1 MVVAAPI
8 GVEGTTDRSAEI
20 DVLIVGA
27 GLTGLSAAH
36 RLVNHPGNRG
46 RSTLVVEAQNR
57 VGGNI
62 TTRSADGFLW
72 EEGPNSFAPTPE
84 LLKLAVEVG
93 LKDELVFADGKLP
106 RFVYWDGRLQAIPMS
121 PGAFWNSTLLSDR
134 GKARLLL
141 GAAGFVP
148 PIVGA
153 AISARGGEET
163 VREFFTRHLGQE
175 AMERL
180 VDPFISGVYAG
191 DPDALSASA
200 AFRKMA
206 AMQAAGGG
214 LGAGAARTLW
224 AKRQA
229 AKQAPPA
236 DPRLP
241 KPKSGELGSFREGL
255 QALPEAVASGLG
267 DRVKLGWQVEAIARD
282 PQGTYQVTIASPDGP
297 QRITARSII
306 LATPA
311 PVTAQ
316 LLEPLAPRAS
326 TALNA
331 IPYPAVAC
339 VILAYP
345 ETAFAQSL
353 RGFGNL
359 IPRSLGLQT
368 LGTIWASSL
377 FAGRAPQGWAH
388 LINFIGG
395 AQNPTLIHKTEDEI
409 AQMVHADVRR
419 ILLKQDVSPKVLS
432 VKLWRR
438 AIPQYTIGHGSRL
451 ATLHQE
457 LQHWP
462 GLFACSNYEGGVALG
477 DCVRHGWEQADAIE
491 QFLGSRV

>member
-1 MVVAAPI
+1 MVVAAPV
-8 GVEGTTDRSAEI
+8 GVDGAADRSHSV
-20 DVLIVGA
+20 DVLVVGA
-27 GLTGLSAAH
+27 GLTGLSTAH
-36 RLVNHPGNRG
+36 RLVHHPQGNG
-46 RSTLVVEAQNR
+46 RSTLVVEAQPR

-62 TTRSADGFLW
+62 VTRSADGFLW
-72 EEGPNSFAPTPE
+72 EEGPNSFAPAPE

-106 RFVYWDGRLQAIPMS
+106 RFVYWDGRLQAIPMT

-148 PIVGA
+148 PIIGA
-153 AISARGGEET
+153 AVSARGGEET
-163 VREFFTRHLGQE
+163 VREFFTRHLGSE

-191 DPDALSASA
+191 DPNALSASA

-214 LGAGAARTLW
+214 LAAGAVRTLL
-224 AKRQA
+224 ARRQA
-229 AKQAPPA
+229 NKNAPPI
-236 DPRLP
+236 DPNLP
-241 KPKSGELGSFREGL
+241 KPKSGELGSFRTGL
-255 QALPEAVASGLG
+255 EALPQAVARGLG
-267 DRVKLGWQVEAIARD
+267 DRVKLGWRVESIARSSSGSYQVEL
-282 PQGTYQVTIASPDGP
+282 TTPDGP
-297 QRITARSII
+297 QSITARSIV

-311 PVTAQ
+311 PVTAH
-316 LLEPLAPRAS
+316 LLQPLAPSAT

-331 IPYPAVAC
+331 MPYPAVAC

-345 ETAFAQSL
+345 ESAFAQPL

-359 IPRSLGLQT
+359 IPRSLGIQT

-395 AQNPTLIHKTEDEI
+395 AQNPTLIDKSEDEI
-409 AQMVHADVRR
+409 AQIVHADVRR
-419 ILLKQDVSPKVLS
+419 ILLKQDVAPKVLS

-438 AIPQYTIGHGSRL
+438 AIPQYTIGHASRL
-451 ATLHQE
+451 ATLHQALE
-457 LQHWP
+457 PLP

-477 DCVRHGWEQADAIE
+477 DCVRHGWEQADTIE
-491 QFLGSRV
+491 QYLGDRV

>member
-1 MVVAAPI
+1 MVVATPDM
-8 GVEGTTDRSAEI
+8 VENSADQSSTV

-27 GLTGLSAAH
+27 GLTGLSMAQ
-36 RLVNHPGNRG
+36 RLARQSPG
-46 RSTLVVEAQNR
+46 RSFLVVEAQDR

-62 TTRSADGFLW
+62 TTRSGDGFLW

-84 LLKLAVEVG
+84 LLQLAVEVG

-121 PGAFWNSTLLSDR
+121 PVAFWNSSLLSDR

-148 PIVGA
+148 PILGA
-153 AISARGGEET
+153 TVQARGGEET
-163 VREFFTRHLGQE
+163 VREFFTRHLGRE
-175 AMERL
+175 TMERM

-214 LGAGAARTLW
+214 LAAGAVRTLL

-229 AKQAPPA
+229 AKNAPPA
-236 DPRLP
+236 DPNLP
-241 KPKSGELGSFREGL
+241 KPKSGELGSFRAGL
-255 QALPEAVASGLG
+255 QALPEAVANGLG
-267 DRVKLGWQVEAIARD
+267 DRIKLGWQVESIARSANGD
-282 PQGTYQVTIASPDGP
+282 YGVSCATPNGP
-297 QRITARSII
+297 SQLTARAIV

-311 PVTAQ
+311 PATAK
-316 LLEPLAPRAS
+316 LLQPLAPAAS
-326 TALNA
+326 AALNA

-395 AQNPTLIHKTEDEI
+395 AQNPGLIEKTEAEI
-409 AQMVHADVRR
+409 AELVHQDVRQ
-419 ILLKQDVSPKVLS
+419 ILLKADVAPKVLS

-438 AIPQYTIGHGSRL
+438 AIPQYTIGHADRL
-451 ATLHQE
+451 ATLHRE
-457 LQHWP
+457 LQAWP
-462 GLFACSNYEGGVALG
+462 GLFPCSNYEGGVALG
-477 DCVRHGWEQADAIE
+477 DCVRHGWEQAAEVDRYLA
-491 QFLGSRV
+491 QLPV